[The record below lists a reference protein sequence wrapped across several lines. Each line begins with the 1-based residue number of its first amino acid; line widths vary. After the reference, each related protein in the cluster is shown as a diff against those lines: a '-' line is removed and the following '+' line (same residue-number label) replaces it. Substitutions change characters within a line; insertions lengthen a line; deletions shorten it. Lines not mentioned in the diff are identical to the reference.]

1 MRLAFRARE
10 IMSDGDE
17 MDVVVKCFKDE
28 VLQEDES
35 ERELLLDE
43 AMTQM
48 VAEDYAQQFNKL
60 AASRG
65 LRHCLAFLPVSV
77 VILDDESV
85 YSMEPYLPGDYV
97 KYNDNAGHVE
107 REDEAATAYSYFTY
121 VTSGGAIVICDIR
134 VPTRAHS
141 SSHAPRVRLCPHVHD
156 AFAPPRHHTRHR
168 ATAPPRHRANAL
180 PCTARAEGVGTFY
193 TDPQIHTLD
202 GAGFG
207 AGNLGEEGV
216 RRFMASHR
224 HSLLCEQLGL
234 ASPDADLTDEELAA
248 KLQADEQRIAAEEEA
263 DLDAQMIA
271 RLQLGDES
279 DR

>member
-1 MRLAFRARE
+1 MAAWSEVLRGTKRMYDCASDKWNTSPVALRISEEPFAEGGMRLAFRARE

-97 KYNDNAGHVE
+97 KYNDHAGHVE

-121 VTSGGAIVICDIR
+121 VTSGGAIVICDIQ
-134 VPTRAHS
+134 
-141 SSHAPRVRLCPHVHD
+141 
-156 AFAPPRHHTRHR
+156 
-168 ATAPPRHRANAL
+168 
-180 PCTARAEGVGTFY
+180 GVGTFY